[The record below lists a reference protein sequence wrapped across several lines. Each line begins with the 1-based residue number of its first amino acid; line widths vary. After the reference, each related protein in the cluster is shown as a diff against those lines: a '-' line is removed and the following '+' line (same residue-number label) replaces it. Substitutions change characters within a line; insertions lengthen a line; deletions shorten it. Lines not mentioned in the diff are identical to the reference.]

1 MAISFLSI
9 TNLEPLYFI
18 SMPAPLP
25 SRRHIRAGCSWRSNT
40 RRRFKIRVT
49 VQETVSVELV
59 GAQGAPQAR
68 HFGRSC
74 VVTVGSKCVL
84 GDSNIFPY
92 PSSGTDQY
100 RCLVISLGSLSK
112 RRILKRTLVAWLP
125 NDSTST
131 FTAENAVCR
140 REHQSSTAFCP
151 TPADRSRTCF
161 WPSYW
166 QNPVQSRKSD
176 CSGFYA
182 RQ

>member
-1 MAISFLSI
+1 MAISFLSV
-9 TNLEPLYFI
+9 TNLEPLYFII

-25 SRRHIRAGCSWRSNT
+25 SRRRILAGCSWRSNT

-59 GAQGAPQAR
+59 GAQGAPQEP
-68 HFGRSC
+68 HFGQSC
-74 VVTVGSKCVL
+74 VVTAGSKCVL
-84 GDSNIFPY
+84 GDSNILPY
-92 PSSGTDQY
+92 LSSGTDICVADQY
-100 RCLVISLGSLSK
+100 RCLVVSSGSLSK
-112 RRILKRTLVAWLP
+112 RSIPKRTLVAWLP

-151 TPADRSRTCF
+151 TPA
-161 WPSYW
+161 
-166 QNPVQSRKSD
+166 RKSD